1 METTAEYRRLFD
13 RITLTGFII
22 LVAIVIGLLSWG
34 IYYSRHYEGIVT
46 IDAMNQAQIARHLYL
61 GEGLTTSF
69 IKPVSIL
76 LGNYSART
84 PDCYISPL
92 PILILSRFL
101 SVIGL
106 NDFAILGYSV
116 FWAFFTGILLLVL
129 SRLLFHNL
137 IIALLTFLVYMFNI
151 GILESSF
158 SGLSMP
164 YISCILLIFIWLY
177 YIRNRSS
184 LVWTAV
190 LGGIAG
196 ILYLSE
202 FDFLFLAAPLA
213 MVTVIDSKGNRWI
226 HALVFLFAGI
236 LISLPWLIRN
246 TVITGNPFFSLRW
259 FDFRSFS
266 LIFPG
271 NKITRDYAV
280 SSLAVSFPITVLWN
294 KFLMFSRLMYSLWLS
309 LSFSF
314 LLPIYLGSVFL
325 RFKDEK
331 WKRAAGLSVIL
342 FFSQLVLI
350 AAGNGDFARLLYFLP
365 LMILGGMA
373 GFLQLLSDLKLKTRK
388 RYWIVLSIFC
398 FANFFP
404 GLDTLIFGLP
414 GQRYISTAFSKDD
427 AALLKDSGTMEKIRG
442 MMKEDE
448 IVVSDIPWAIAWYA
462 GRKAVWIPW
471 EIEQMKTIKQKVA
484 NIRFLHLSP
493 MIFKYPEIENMN
505 AWREIYKSGM
515 VPEWLDV
522 DRGILLPGDQLF
534 MGDIIFE
541 RLNLE

>member
-151 GILESSF
+151 GILESAF

-164 YISCILLIFIWLY
+164 YISCILLIYIWLY

-213 MVTVIDSKGNRWI
+213 MVTVIESKGNRWI

-266 LIFPG
+266 QIFPG
-271 NKITRDYAV
+271 NKITRDYAI
-280 SSLAVSFPITVLWN
+280 SSLAVSFPIAVLWN

-314 LLPIYLGSVFL
+314 SSP
-325 RFKDEK
+325 
-331 WKRAAGLSVIL
+331 
-342 FFSQLVLI
+342 
-350 AAGNGDFARLLYFLP
+350 
-365 LMILGGMA
+365 
-373 GFLQLLSDLKLKTRK
+373 
-388 RYWIVLSIFC
+388 
-398 FANFFP
+398 
-404 GLDTLIFGLP
+404 
-414 GQRYISTAFSKDD
+414 
-427 AALLKDSGTMEKIRG
+427 
-442 MMKEDE
+442 
-448 IVVSDIPWAIAWYA
+448 DIP
-462 GRKAVWIPW
+462 GK
-471 EIEQMKTIKQKVA
+471 
-484 NIRFLHLSP
+484 RFL
-493 MIFKYPEIENMN
+493 
-505 AWREIYKSGM
+505 A
-515 VPEWLDV
+515 V
-522 DRGILLPGDQLF
+522 
-534 MGDIIFE
+534 
-541 RLNLE
+541 